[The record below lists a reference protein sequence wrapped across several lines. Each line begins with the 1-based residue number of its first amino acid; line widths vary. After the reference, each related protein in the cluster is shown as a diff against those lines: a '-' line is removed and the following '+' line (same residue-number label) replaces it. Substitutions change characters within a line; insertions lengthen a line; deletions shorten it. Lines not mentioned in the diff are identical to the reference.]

1 MATQSPTE
9 PPPPVPP
16 APSSASASSAPT
28 DTALRGP
35 LRRLLLT
42 SPPANV
48 SMYLLWGAL
57 PGILLPLQVAELDSA
72 NKTGNLAVITTL
84 GALAAMLTQPLAG
97 ALSDRTRSR
106 YGRRGP
112 WIVGGALIG
121 GLALLGMAAANTL
134 VQIGIAWVMVQIA
147 YNFVQGPL
155 TAIMPDRV
163 PRAVRGT
170 FSAVIGFSAM
180 LGTMGGQIVATRF
193 ADRIDTG
200 YVVFAGLALVMLALF
215 VAFNP
220 DRDNRGEPRRPV
232 SIREL
237 ARSFWFDPRKHP
249 DFGWAFL
256 GRLLLNLGYFLITQY
271 QLYLLQEYI
280 GLGDDAIGFVPVLGM
295 ATLCATLVATAVGG
309 PLSDRLGR
317 RKVFVFA
324 ASVVLAVA
332 MAVPWA
338 LPTKT
343 GMVLYAAAAGLG
355 YGLFATVDSALISEV
370 LPAQEDFGKDLGVVN
385 IAATLPQVLAPGL
398 AGAVAVA
405 LGYSALFPVG
415 IVLVLCGGLAVAPIK
430 AVR

>member
-1 MATQSPTE
+1 MATQSPTG
-9 PPPPVPP
+9 PPPPVQPV
-16 APSSASASSAPT
+16 PSAASAPAK
-28 DTALRGP
+28 TALRGP

-72 NKTGNLAVITTL
+72 HKTGNLAVITTL
-84 GALAAMLTQPLAG
+84 GALAAMLAQPLAG

-106 YGRRGP
+106 YGRRGL
-112 WIVGGALIG
+112 WIVGGALAG

-134 VQIGIAWVMVQIA
+134 VQIGIAWVMVQIT

-163 PRAVRGT
+163 PSAVRGT

-193 ADRIDTG
+193 ADRIGTG
-200 YVVFAGLALVMLALF
+200 YVIFAGIALVMLALF
-215 VAFNP
+215 VALNP
-220 DRDNRGEPRRPV
+220 DRDNRGDPRRPISV
-232 SIREL
+232 GEL

-385 IAATLPQVLAPGL
+385 IAATLPQVLAPGV

-415 IVLVLCGGLAVAPIK
+415 IALVLCGGLAVVPIK